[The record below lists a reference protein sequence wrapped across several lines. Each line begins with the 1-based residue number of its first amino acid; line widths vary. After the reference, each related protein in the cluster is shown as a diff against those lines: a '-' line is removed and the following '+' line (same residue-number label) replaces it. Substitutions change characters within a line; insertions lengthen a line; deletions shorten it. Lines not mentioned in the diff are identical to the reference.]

1 ENRWNV
7 QPGDLRSRVD
17 LAEWLLFAMR
27 EILSEDEELR
37 NIDPEG
43 HRDLVDAVSEL
54 HRRVRYGC
62 KTELLGLV
70 TIRGVGRTR
79 AREMMKLLGVETA
92 LDVASLTEKDSS
104 KLADLRG
111 WSPKLVSN
119 IVAEASRVSRRR

>member
-1 ENRWNV
+1 M
-7 QPGDLRSRVD
+7 LFRS
-17 LAEWLLFAMR
+17 
-27 EILSEDEELR
+27 
-37 NIDPEG
+37 
-43 HRDLVDAVSEL
+43 
-54 HRRVRYGC
+54 
-62 KTELLGLV
+62 
-70 TIRGVGRTR
+70 GVGRTR